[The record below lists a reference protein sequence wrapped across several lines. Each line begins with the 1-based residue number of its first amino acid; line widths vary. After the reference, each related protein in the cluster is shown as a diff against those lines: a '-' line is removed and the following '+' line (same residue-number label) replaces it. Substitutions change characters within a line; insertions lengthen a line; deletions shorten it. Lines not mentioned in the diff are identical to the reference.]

1 MADFNVPFHFDHFN
15 YRACV
20 LKSKANSLS
29 PLLVRANS
37 LVWSISEPTS
47 SPSRVIVLAVLLQDS
62 IVRHFA
68 VGKLNF
74 RLLFLG
80 NICRGGVLGTSPLEK
95 LLVGLADKGG
105 NRNKTICLRESN
117 PQLCRLA
124 SRKRC
129 TEEDPVVLCLTRE

>member
-1 MADFNVPFHFDHFN
+1 MADFNVPFHFGHFN
-15 YRACV
+15 HRACV
-20 LKSKANSLS
+20 FKSEGNSLS
-29 PLLVRANS
+29 PLLVRINS
-37 LVWSISEPTS
+37 LVRSICVPTS
-47 SPSRVIVLAVLLQDS
+47 SPSRVTALQDS

-95 LLVGLADKGG
+95 LFVGLADKGG
-105 NRNKTICLRESN
+105 NRNKTIGLRESN

-129 TEEDPVVLCLTRE
+129 VEEDPVVLCLTRE